1 LPVGTLDAVVI
12 GAGPNGLAAAVTLAL
27 AGRSVRVIEAR
38 DAIGGGTRT
47 AELTLPGFRHD
58 VCSAIHPALLASPF
72 FRSLQL
78 DLELVEPPAAI
89 AHPLDDGTAVL
100 VRRSLSDTAAQ
111 LGADGRAYRRL
122 LEPLLDRWDTLAGE
136 LMGPIAHVPR
146 HPLSLARFGLAALRS
161 AKGLAET
168 RFDTQPARALFAGAA
183 AHSVLSLE
191 QPASASFGLVLL
203 VLAHASGWPFP
214 HGGSQAIAE
223 ALAARLRALGGEI
236 ETGNHVSSLRKLPSS
251 RLVLCDVTP
260 KQLLALAGD
269 RLPPRYCRRLQRWR
283 YGPGVFKL
291 DYALDGPIPWRAAEV
306 AEAGTVHVGGSLAE
320 IAESERAVWEGRH
333 AERPFILLAQQSLFD
348 DTRAPPGK
356 QTVWA
361 YCHVPNA
368 STFDMRER
376 VEAQIERFAPGF
388 RDLIL
393 GYAARNTADLERDNP
408 NLVGGDIA
416 GGANT
421 LDQLFARPAP
431 RRIPYSTPLPG
442 LYICSAS
449 TPPGAGVHGMCGHLA
464 ARAALA
470 RG

>member
-1 LPVGTLDAVVI
+1 
-12 GAGPNGLAAAVTLAL
+12 
-27 AGRSVRVIEAR
+27 
-38 DAIGGGTRT
+38 
-47 AELTLPGFRHD
+47 
-58 VCSAIHPALLASPF
+58 
-72 FRSLQL
+72 
-78 DLELVEPPAAI
+78 
-89 AHPLDDGTAVL
+89 
-100 VRRSLSDTAAQ
+100 
-111 LGADGRAYRRL
+111 
-122 LEPLLDRWDTLAGE
+122 
-136 LMGPIAHVPR
+136 MGPIAHVPR

-161 AKGLAET
+161 AKGLAEA
-168 RFDTQPARALFAGAA
+168 RFETQPGRALFAGAA
-183 AHSVLSLE
+183 AHSVLPLE
-191 QPASASFGLVLL
+191 QPASSSFGLVLL

-214 HGGSQAIAE
+214 RGGSQAIAD

-236 ETGNHVSSLRKLPSS
+236 ETGNNVSSLRELPNSE
-251 RLVLCDVTP
+251 LVLCDVTP

-269 RLPPRYCRRLQRWR
+269 RLPECYRRRLQRWR

-291 DYALDGPIPWRAAEV
+291 DYALDGPIPWRAPEV

-333 AERPFILLAQQSLFD
+333 AERPFVLLAQQSLFD
-348 DTRAPPGK
+348 DTRAPTGK
-356 QTVWA
+356 HTVWA

-393 GYAARNTADLERDNP
+393 GYAARNTADLERVNP

-421 LDQLFARPAP
+421 LAQLFARPAP

-464 ARAALA
+464 ARAALK